1 MTKKKNPSAFEKY
14 AHEYDL
20 VTNAAV
26 REKNHAKE
34 VKAMLGRFAPTRVLD
49 AGCATGLT
57 TRLFA
62 QQGIETVG
70 LDCQAPMIQVASRHA
85 AVRGLPVKFVK
96 GYFESLPRNM
106 TGQFD
111 LIVCLANAI
120 VGVETR
126 SNVKKAYRNFYRV
139 LKPGGWLVLQALNY
153 GVVRDGELLP
163 IKATE
168 NNGIIYE
175 RFRERT
181 GRHFSVYVTRL
192 DLNQTP
198 PKLEVFR
205 HDFDN
210 FEPEYL
216 VEAASKVGF
225 SPVRKYGNLLFTKR
239 FSKKSNDLVLA
250 AQRPR

>member
-1 MTKKKNPSAFEKY
+1 MPGKNQPSAFDKY

-20 VTNAAV
+20 ITNAAV
-26 REKNHAKE
+26 REKYHARE
-34 VKAMLGRFAPTRVLD
+34 VEAMIDRFSPTRVLD

-62 QQGIETVG
+62 ERGIEAVG
-70 LDCQAPMIQVASRHA
+70 LDCQASMIQVASRQA
-85 AVRGLPVKFVK
+85 AVRGLPVKWVK
-96 GYFESLPRNM
+96 GFFESLPKYM

-111 LIVCLANAI
+111 LVVCLANAI
-120 VGVETR
+120 TGVGSR
-126 SNVKKAYRNFYRV
+126 AGLSKAYRSFHRV
-139 LKPGGWLVLQALNY
+139 LKPGGWLVIQALNY
-153 GVVRDGELLP
+153 GVVKDGELLP
-163 IKATE
+163 IKATV
-168 NNGIIYE
+168 NGGIVYE

-192 DLNQTP
+192 DMNQSP
-198 PKLEVFR
+198 MKLEVFR

-216 VEAASKVGF
+216 VTTAARIGF
-225 SPVRKYGNLLFTKR
+225 APVRKYGNLLLTKR
-239 FSKKSNDLVLA
+239 FGKTSPDLVLA